1 MKNLKLILTLF
12 TLLLI
17 TGNSFSQMIPPE
29 PINSPLLESMMG
41 TWVSDQYQM
50 MGANMTDEVVH
61 SMILNGQFMEIDVS
75 SKADNG
81 FTYLGKI
88 LIAPN
93 TDGSWSGTA
102 YDIFGK
108 KGITNYTGISDG
120 NKVTMSGSN
129 DMMSETREIIINGNT
144 MTHNVTFDFKG
155 MPQQKVT
162 ILYKKKI

>member
-1 MKNLKLILTLF
+1 MKNLKLLIITITFLF
-12 TLLLI
+12 T
-17 TGNSFSQMIPPE
+17 TEKSFSQMMPPE
-29 PINSPLLESMMG
+29 PIKSPLLESMMG
-41 TWVSDQYQM
+41 TWVSDPYQM

-61 SMILNGQFMEIDVS
+61 TMILNGQFMEIDVS

-93 TDGSWSGTA
+93 TDGSLSGTA

-108 KGITNYTGISDG
+108 KGITNYTGIPDG

-155 MPQQKVT
+155 MPQEKVT
-162 ILYKKKI
+162 ILYKKKN